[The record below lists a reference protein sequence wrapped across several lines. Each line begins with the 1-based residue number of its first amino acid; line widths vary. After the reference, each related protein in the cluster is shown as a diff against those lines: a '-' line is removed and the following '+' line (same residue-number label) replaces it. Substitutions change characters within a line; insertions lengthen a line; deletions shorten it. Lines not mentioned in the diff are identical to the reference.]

1 MECGLLTGVSP
12 VNPHP
17 LTVLSFL
24 GWVGLL
30 MVAVKKLYN
39 LFCAASDG
47 IAMGQ
52 EIVIQPDSPAILPCE
67 DSLAQSKPLCF
78 I

>member
-1 MECGLLTGVSP
+1 
-12 VNPHP
+12 
-17 LTVLSFL
+17 
-24 GWVGLL
+24 

-39 LFCAASDG
+39 LFCVTSDG
-47 IAMGQ
+47 IAIGQ

-67 DSLAQSKPLCF
+67 DSLAQSKPLCY